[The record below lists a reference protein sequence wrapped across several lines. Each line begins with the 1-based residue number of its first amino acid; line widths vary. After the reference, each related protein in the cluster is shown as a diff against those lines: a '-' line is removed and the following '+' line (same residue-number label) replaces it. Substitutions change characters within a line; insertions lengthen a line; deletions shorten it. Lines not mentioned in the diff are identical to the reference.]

1 MSRRVARAALRDVS
15 PCMSTTLMTP
25 PIVTR
30 HREGAWRWLAVAPVG
45 GAVVGAVAR
54 WWMRLITDDPEF
66 SWEGTIA
73 IVVAFTL
80 LAIGHA
86 IAWTTRHRGW
96 RRRWS
101 TPPRVLGGVLT
112 LPIFVGAGV
121 MMLPTVFGAGL
132 AIWRSDWPRW
142 SRWVSGA
149 VAVPIPAYIVIDLLR
164 HETSAGRALGVLLLA
179 ATYALVV
186 TTLGAVLAP
195 LDDGWRSPRWLRRCC
210 GVAGVASALAVV
222 ALVAGIATA

>member
-1 MSRRVARAALRDVS
+1 ML
-15 PCMSTTLMTP
+15 TTP
-25 PIVTR
+25 PDSAR
-30 HREGAWRWLAVAPVG
+30 HRSVSWRWLAVAPVA
-45 GAVVGAVAR
+45 GAAVGAIAR
-54 WWMRLITDDPEF
+54 WWMRLITDEPEF
-66 SWEGTIA
+66 SWAGTIA

-80 LAIGHA
+80 LAIGHS

-101 TPPRVLGGVLT
+101 TPTRVLGGILT

-132 AIWRSDWPRW
+132 ASWRSDWPRW
-142 SRWVSGA
+142 SRWIAGA
-149 VAVPIPAYIVIDLLR
+149 VAVPIPAYVVFDVLR
-164 HETSAGRALGVLLLA
+164 HEPSVGRAFGVLLLA

-195 LDDGWRSPRWLRRCC
+195 LDDGWRAPRWLRRCC
-210 GVAGVASALAVV
+210 GVAGVAFTLAVA
-222 ALVAGIATA
+222 ALVAGVATS

>member
-1 MSRRVARAALRDVS
+1 
-15 PCMSTTLMTP
+15 MSTMLITP
-25 PIVTR
+25 PDATR
-30 HREGAWRWLAVAPVG
+30 RSGTWRWLVVAPVG
-45 GAVVGAVAR
+45 GAAVGAVAR

-66 SWEGTIA
+66 SWDGTIA

-80 LAIGHA
+80 LAIGHS
-86 IAWTTRHRGW
+86 IAWVARTRAR

-132 AIWRSDWPRW
+132 AMWRSDWPRW
-142 SRWVSGA
+142 SRWIAGA
-149 VAVPIPAYIVIDLLR
+149 VAVPIPAYIAIDVLR
-164 HETSAGRALGVLLLA
+164 HEPSAGRAFGVILLA
-179 ATYALVV
+179 ATYGLVI

-210 GVAGVASALAVV
+210 GAAGVAFTLAVV